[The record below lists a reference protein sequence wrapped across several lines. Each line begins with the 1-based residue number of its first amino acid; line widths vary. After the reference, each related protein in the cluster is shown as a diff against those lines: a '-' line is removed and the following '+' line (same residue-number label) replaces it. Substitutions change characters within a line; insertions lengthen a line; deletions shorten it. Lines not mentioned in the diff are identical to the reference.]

1 MDKEQVWRL
10 TGQAQLGEEAEMALR
25 CCERLFPA
33 MREEIYRQMEG
44 EAAPD
49 LALLRA
55 KLVVL
60 RSVEERLGAYIRGGR
75 LALRELEDERRI

>member
-1 MDKEQVWRL
+1 MEREQVYKL
-10 TGQAQLGEEAEMALR
+10 TEQTQLGEEAEMALR

-44 EAAPD
+44 ETAPD
-49 LALLRA
+49 MALLRA

-60 RSVEERLGAYIRGGR
+60 RGVEERLGAYIRSGR
-75 LALRELEDERRI
+75 LALKELEG